1 MVLNLLI
8 GRREFC
14 PSASRCRHTS
24 SLTLEQSA
32 VLGEHWTSSLGYQS
46 GCPRRSSGHG
56 LESFTLED
64 IRIIYGV
71 LTVVENVEILV
82 SLTIDRSALQSLG
95 GLQSVSS
102 HATRMFLGSR
112 PATSDCYVVREVW
125 RDHSFTPNQL
135 SGQSVPSD
143 VSNWNLRVLSD
154 LQPLSVYCQPIDGIL
169 VRPFSTLL
177 IQPLFDLGLDPTI
190 QDPRPATRIAKAA
203 PLIKMLFEIMP
214 WSLINLVQI
223 R

>member
-1 MVLNLLI
+1 MIPPMVLNLLV

-14 PSASRCRHTS
+14 LSASRCRHTS

-82 SLTIDRSALQSLG
+82 SLTIDRSALQGLG
-95 GLQSVSS
+95 GVHSVSS

-112 PATSDCYVVREVW
+112 PAASDCYVVREV
-125 RDHSFTPNQL
+125 
-135 SGQSVPSD
+135 
-143 VSNWNLRVLSD
+143 
-154 LQPLSVYCQPIDGIL
+154 
-169 VRPFSTLL
+169 
-177 IQPLFDLGLDPTI
+177 
-190 QDPRPATRIAKAA
+190 
-203 PLIKMLFEIMP
+203 
-214 WSLINLVQI
+214 
-223 R
+223 